1 MNSNSYRNVAAIL
14 QARMQQKLSVEG
26 AVVSNTFTHNGH
38 AESLNT
44 CMHKEGSL
52 FRHKSDVSL
61 STCNKRLEATP
72 GQMTSVPNSPTY
84 YNVKHSMD
92 GKGRRLEKPPVR
104 PKPAYLKQL
113 FNVGAFVRRNRD
125 NAWSRRIK
133 IALVADL
140 LQGRCKAANGVLTV
154 FNGHFE
160 KVLCSES
167 MQLAVS
173 HLPYRRICC
182 FGFMRSTD

>member
-14 QARMQQKLSVEG
+14 QARIQQKLSAEG

-44 CMHKEGSL
+44 YMHKEGSL

-61 STCNKRLEATP
+61 STYKRTEATP
-72 GQMTSVPNSPTY
+72 RQMTSVPNSPTY

-140 LQGRCKAANGVLTV
+140 LQGRCKAADGVLTV
-154 FNGHFE
+154 FNGHLE

-173 HLPYRRICC
+173 RPPFGRICC